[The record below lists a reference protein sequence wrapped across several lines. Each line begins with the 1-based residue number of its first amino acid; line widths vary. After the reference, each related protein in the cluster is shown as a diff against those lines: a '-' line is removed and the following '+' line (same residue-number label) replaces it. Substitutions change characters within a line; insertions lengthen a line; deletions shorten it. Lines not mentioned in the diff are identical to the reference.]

1 MRALGM
7 RDGRPR
13 VRELIRDTLSIGV
26 YYSNAPLFGKQIH
39 SSVKII
45 FNLFF
50 SQVFRRFLA
59 FNVYR
64 RQRHEQPM
72 SRTEATWRLGE
83 VRHNTLGQLAIA
95 TSLIFAPA

>member
-26 YYSNAPLFGKQIH
+26 YYSNAPLVGKQIY
-39 SSVKII
+39 SSVEII

-50 SQVFRRFLA
+50 SQVFRRFSA
-59 FNVYR
+59 FGFYR
-64 RQRHEQPM
+64 RQRHEQLLY
-72 SRTEATWRLGE
+72 RTEATWRLGE
-83 VRHNTLGQLAIA
+83 VRHNTLGQLFIA